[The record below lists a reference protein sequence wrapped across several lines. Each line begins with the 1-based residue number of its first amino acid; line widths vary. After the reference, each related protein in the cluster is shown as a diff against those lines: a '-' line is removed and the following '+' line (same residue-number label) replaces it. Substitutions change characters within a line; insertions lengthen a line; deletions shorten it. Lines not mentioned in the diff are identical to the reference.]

1 MTIHLERGEQIATI
15 TIDRTHR
22 RNALDLASLEDLH
35 AAVVR
40 CVADGTR
47 AIVLTGADGHF
58 CAGADLTELE
68 DVSFTTRLAQVLAHL
83 AAVPVTTVA
92 AIEGSCMG
100 LGMQLALACDVRVVG
115 ASARFAV
122 PVARLGLM
130 VDHWTLTRLAR
141 LWGEGTAR
149 HLVLTGAVLDADDA
163 WRLGF
168 ASQQGSLADAQAL
181 AARAARLAPLT
192 QAGSKL
198 GFDAQMHDP
207 EAVGRYEAAFARA
220 WASDDLTEGRRAFAE
235 RREPSFRG
243 R

>member
-92 AIEGSCMG
+92 AIEGWRYDPTTLATGDCVDRLS
-100 LGMQLALACDVRVVG
+100 LYLALRDTADERVRKELRTLLADSRIESVG
-115 ASARFAV
+115 RS
-122 PVARLGLM
+122 G
-130 VDHWTLTRLAR
+130 
-141 LWGEGTAR
+141 
-149 HLVLTGAVLDADDA
+149 DDA
-163 WRLGF
+163 
-168 ASQQGSLADAQAL
+168 
-181 AARAARLAPLT
+181 
-192 QAGSKL
+192 
-198 GFDAQMHDP
+198 
-207 EAVGRYEAAFARA
+207 
-220 WASDDLTEGRRAFAE
+220 
-235 RREPSFRG
+235 
-243 R
+243 